1 MVKKTIKKQQVV
13 EEPVKE
19 VEEPKEEPKKKRV
32 MSEEQLKH
40 LAKIRELA
48 SAKKRELKESD
59 TKARNLEKEA
69 LELKAKQYDKIQE
82 EKAKLN
88 EVKQEEKPKKKVKIV
103 EQKEES
109 SDDDGSS
116 EEEEVVQKKKSVRPK
131 KITDIDDATIHQVA
145 YKVSQDH
152 LIRKVMSDRIL
163 NNLAN
168 YSSIVGMKYC

>member
-1 MVKKTIKKQQVV
+1 
-13 EEPVKE
+13 
-19 VEEPKEEPKKKRV
+19 

-48 SAKKRELKESD
+48 SAKKRELKERD

-69 LELKAKQYDKIQE
+69 LELKAQQYDKIQE
-82 EKAKLN
+82 QKAKLN

-116 EEEEVVQKKKSVRPK
+116 EEEEEVIVPKKKSTKPPK
-131 KITDIDDATIHQVA
+131 KITDIDDATIHHIA
-145 YKVSQDH
+145 YKTSQDH

>member
-1 MVKKTIKKQQVV
+1 MVKKAIKKQQVV
-13 EEPVKE
+13 EEPVKD
-19 VEEPKEEPKKKRV
+19 VEEPKEEPKKKRI

-48 SAKKRELKESD
+48 SAKKRELKERD

-88 EVKQEEKPKKKVKIV
+88 EVKQEEKPKKKVKIIA
-103 EQKEES
+103 QKEES
-109 SDDDGSS
+109 SDDDGTS
-116 EEEEVVQKKKSVRPK
+116 EEEVVQNKKSVRPK

-152 LIRKVMSDRIL
+152 LIKKIMSDRIL

-168 YSSIVGMKYC
+168 YHDIIKMKYY

>member
-1 MVKKTIKKQQVV
+1 MTSLRVASTNIFEIK
-13 EEPVKE
+13 
-19 VEEPKEEPKKKRV
+19 
-32 MSEEQLKH
+32 
-40 LAKIRELA
+40 
-48 SAKKRELKESD
+48 
-59 TKARNLEKEA
+59 
-69 LELKAKQYDKIQE
+69 
-82 EKAKLN
+82 
-88 EVKQEEKPKKKVKIV
+88 KKKVKIV

-168 YSSIVGMKYC
+168 YSSIVGMKYY